1 MPEGP
6 EAPSASAAPHVLV
19 IDNFDSFVHTIA
31 SYLEELGADLTMLRN
46 DAHAAI
52 PPALESADAVLISPG
67 PGNPKGAGA
76 SLEVIEACAA
86 SGTPMLGICLGHQ
99 ALGEAFGGL
108 VGNAPQAMHGK
119 TSRIAHDSTGVFVGL
134 PSPFTATRYHSLAID
149 PRTLPDELVA
159 NAWVEGEED
168 LIMGVR
174 HRTLPLHAVQFHPE
188 SVLTEGGYRLLA
200 NWLAISGGDGAPSR
214 AQHLTPHMG

>member
-52 PPALESADAVLISPG
+52 PPALARADAVLISPG

-108 VGNAPQAMHGK
+108 VGHAPQAMHGK
-119 TSRIAHDSTGVFVGL
+119 TSRIAHDSTGVFAGL